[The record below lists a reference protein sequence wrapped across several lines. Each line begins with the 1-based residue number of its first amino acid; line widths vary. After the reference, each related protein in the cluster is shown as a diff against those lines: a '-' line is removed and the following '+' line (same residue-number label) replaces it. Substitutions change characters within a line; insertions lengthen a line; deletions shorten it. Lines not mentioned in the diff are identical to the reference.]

1 MADYNR
7 DRDYSHYAS
16 DDNWDKNEDRYGK
29 EGAYRQN
36 RGDYNRVRY
45 MPDNDD
51 NRFEPYPL
59 DRGERSQGGYG
70 GYSGASGAFD
80 DWRGRGNVNMGGGS
94 QNQYNQGNF
103 DYGRPHDNRGREDWG
118 YAYANTGMNDDY
130 NRSYYGTH
138 RRHEDDDLPYKQQMS
153 DRLRDYDRRDRY
165 TGDQQGYRESD
176 RALRDNTYNRAGAW
190 ARNEDEDRRRS
201 MEGPYRG
208 KGPKGYTRSVDRIRE
223 DVCERLADDDKLDAS
238 NIAVR
243 MEGNE
248 VVLEGTV
255 ETKRDKRR
263 AEDLIDSIPGV
274 TNVQNH
280 LVVGT
285 PTTNAVIAAVAERNT
300 STYANQLE
308 ADKDK
313 RQ

>member
-16 DDNWDKNEDRYGK
+16 DDNWDKYDDRFGNEGH
-29 EGAYRQN
+29 YRQN
-36 RGDYNRVRY
+36 RGDYKQVRY

-59 DRGERSQGGYG
+59 NRGEQNRGSG
-70 GYSGASGAFD
+70 GASGSFD
-80 DWRGRGNVNMGGGS
+80 DWRGRGNMNMGGGS
-94 QNQYNQGNF
+94 QNQYAQGNY

-118 YAYANTGMNDDY
+118 YAYANTGLNDDY
-130 NRSYYGTH
+130 NRSYYGQH
-138 RRHEDDDLPYKQQMS
+138 RRHEDDDLPYSERMS
-153 DRLRDYDRRDRY
+153 DRLRDYDRRERYMGDRP
-165 TGDQQGYRESD
+165 GYREGD

-190 ARNEDEDRRRS
+190 ARNEDEDRRRT

-208 KGPKGYTRSVDRIRE
+208 KGPKGYSRSVDRIRE
-223 DVCERLADDDKLDAS
+223 DVCERLADDDKLDAT

-243 MEGNE
+243 MEGTE

-285 PTTNAVIAAVAERNT
+285 PTTNAVISAVAERNT
-300 STYANQLE
+300 STYANQLD
-308 ADKDK
+308 ADKEK
-313 RQ
+313 RD

>member
-7 DRDYSHYAS
+7 DRDYSHYAG
-16 DDNWDKNEDRYGK
+16 DDNWDKYNDRYGR
-29 EGAYRQN
+29 ESDYRQN
-36 RGDYNRVRY
+36 KGDYNRVRY
-45 MPDNDD
+45 TPDNDD

-59 DRGERSQGGYG
+59 DRGERNRDYG
-70 GYSGASGAFD
+70 SASGSFD
-80 DWRGRGNVNMGGGS
+80 HDRGRGNINRGGGS
-94 QNQYNQGNF
+94 QNQYAQGNH
-103 DYGRPHDNRGREDWG
+103 DYGQPHDNRSREDWG

-130 NRSYYGTH
+130 NRSYYGSH
-138 RRHEDDDLPYKQQMS
+138 RRHEDDDLPYSQQMTN
-153 DRLRDYDRRDRY
+153 RLHDYDRRDRNM
-165 TGDQQGYRESD
+165 GDRPGYREGD

-190 ARNEDEDRRRS
+190 TRNEDEERRRT

-208 KGPKGYTRSVDRIRE
+208 KGPKGYARSVDRIRE

-263 AEDLIDSIPGV
+263 AEDLIESIPGV

-285 PTTNAVIAAVAERNT
+285 PTTNAVISAVAERNT
-300 STYANQLE
+300 STYANQLDT
-308 ADKDK
+308 DKNK
-313 RQ
+313 RD

>member
-16 DDNWDKNEDRYGK
+16 DDNWDKYDDRYGS
-29 EGAYRQN
+29 ESANRQN

-59 DRGERSQGGYG
+59 DRGGHEPQQQR
-70 GYSGASGAFD
+70 YSGASGSFD
-80 DWRGRGNVNMGGGS
+80 DWRGRGNVNTGGGS
-94 QNQYNQGNF
+94 QNQYSQGNF
-103 DYGRPHDNRGREDWG
+103 DYGRSHDDRGREDWG
-118 YAYANTGMNDDY
+118 HAYANTGLNDDY
-130 NRSYYGTH
+130 NRSYYGSH
-138 RRHEDDDLPYKQQMS
+138 HRHEDDDLVYRRRQ
-153 DRLRDYDRRDRY
+153 DERLHDYDRREQYMGNRP
-165 TGDQQGYRESD
+165 GYLEGD

-201 MEGPYRG
+201 MAGPYRG

-285 PTTNAVIAAVAERNT
+285 PTTNAIISAVAERNT
-300 STYANQLE
+300 STYANQLD
-308 ADKDK
+308 ADKDE
-313 RQ
+313 RRE